1 MPFGNLTKFKTTTMK
16 TYRFILSVYN
26 STIIEVQAENYTKA
40 EASALHEFHE
50 SEIIHDLCNP
60 KDMSV
65 DIELD

>member
-1 MPFGNLTKFKTTTMK
+1 MK
-16 TYRFILSVYN
+16 TYRFKLSVYN

>member
-1 MPFGNLTKFKTTTMK
+1 MK

-40 EASALHEFHE
+40 EASALHEFLE
-50 SEIIHDLCNP
+50 SEIIHDMCDP

>member
-1 MPFGNLTKFKTTTMK
+1 MK

-50 SEIIHDLCNP
+50 SEIINDLCNP